1 MKIRQKIEL
10 TSAGS
15 LLAMGLVVLT
25 VCLTGLRNTIYSQ
38 NKDMV
43 SKDVALAIQLVD
55 EELSRLSDI
64 AETMSNDSDFVQA
77 VQRRDSATLKSL
89 SRTLSGGTSVN
100 IVTITDTDGV
110 VLARGHSDQSG
121 DKINTETMVNAIA
134 GKRTIGLEAGS
145 TAGYALRASVPVTSA
160 DRVIGSIT
168 TGNDSI
174 STHAFVDKLK
184 SVLGSECTVFFG
196 NTRFS
201 TTILNPQGARII
213 GTTLD
218 NKVILDKIFEKKETF
233 IGENVIQNKKY
244 TTAYSPLKSPNG
256 TVNGI
261 LFLGFGQ
268 DEMNARIKREII
280 VNSIYIV
287 VVLVIMVLFNRRI
300 IIGIVKPIDHT
311 TALLKQMADGDLTIR
326 SDMKSK
332 DELGEMAKSLNDTA
346 SQLHNNMKEITK
358 ISSMTAA
365 AAQKLSGIS
374 QTISDD
380 TKELDRGAQTQQTSL
395 GATSNNFNN
404 LIQSIAEQSELTNQ
418 SEAVSRKALKETS
431 NCRGKMN
438 ESVSAMQEILNSSE
452 QIGKITIVIS
462 QIAKQ
467 TNLLSLN
474 AAIEAAKAGQFGRG
488 FAVVADEIRKLAERS
503 AGAAQEITK
512 LIKESN
518 EKTQT
523 GSKTISEL
531 DSLLGSIEN
540 EVRMCADIAT
550 KNSTSLKSGVQE
562 GRQAIGNM
570 NSTFDEVHRNL
581 DHSIGSLMDSTNET
595 NQMINELSQSAD
607 SLQKL
612 TSRFK
617 I

>member
-25 VCLTGLRNTIYSQ
+25 VCLIGLRTSIYSQ

-43 SKDVALAIQLVD
+43 RKDMFLAQQLVD
-55 EELSRLSDI
+55 EELSRLADI
-64 AETMSNDSDFVQA
+64 AETMSNNSDFVQA
-77 VQRRDSATLKSL
+77 LQRRDLAALKAILKVLVS
-89 SRTLSGGTSVN
+89 GTSVN
-100 IVTITDTDGV
+100 IVTITDTDGI

-121 DKINTETMVNAIA
+121 DKISTETMLNAIA
-134 GKRTIGLEAGS
+134 GKKTRGLEAGS
-145 TAGYALRASVPVTSA
+145 VAGYALRASVPVTSA
-160 DRVIGSIT
+160 GRVIGSVT
-168 TGNDSI
+168 TGNDTL
-174 STHAFVDKLK
+174 STHALVDKLK
-184 SVLGSECTVFFG
+184 GVLEAECTVFFG

-201 TTILNPQGARII
+201 TTILNPQGARIV

-218 NKVILDKIFEKKETF
+218 NKVILDKIFEKEETF
-233 IGENVIQNKKY
+233 VGENVIQNKKY

-261 LFLGFGQ
+261 LFLGFAQ
-268 DEMNARIKREII
+268 DAMNALIKRQMI
-280 VNSIYIV
+280 VNSILIV
-287 VVLVIMVLFNRRI
+287 FIMVIMVLLIQRI
-300 IIGIVKPIDHT
+300 IFGIVKPIDYT
-311 TALLKQMADGDLTIR
+311 TALLKHIADGDLTIR
-326 SDMKSK
+326 SNVKSK
-332 DELGEMAKSLNDTA
+332 DEIGEMAKSLNGTA
-346 SQLHNNMKEITK
+346 TQLNNSIKEVVA
-358 ISSMTAA
+358 ISSLMAA
-365 AAQKLSGIS
+365 DAQKLSSIS

-380 TKELDRGAQTQQTSL
+380 AKELDRGAQTQQATL
-395 GATSNNFNN
+395 NATSNNFNH
-404 LIQSIAEQSELTNQ
+404 LIQSIAEQSELTNK
-418 SEAVSRKALKETS
+418 SEVVSRKALEQTS

-531 DSLLGSIEN
+531 DSLLDSIEN
-540 EVRMCADIAT
+540 EVRMCSDIAT
-550 KNSTSLKSGVQE
+550 KNSTSLRSEVQE
-562 GRQAIGNM
+562 GQQAIRNM
-570 NSTFDEVHRNL
+570 NYTFDEIHRNL
-581 DHSIGSLMDSTNET
+581 DHSIGSLTDSINET
-595 NQMINELSQSAD
+595 NHMINELSQSAD